1 MSMSSS
7 LNAGV
12 SGLQA
17 NSTQLSAISE
27 NVANGSTF
35 GYKRVETSFN
45 AMVMGTGSSYSAG
58 GVSAAVTRLIDE
70 SGALVST
77 KNATDIAVRGRG
89 FVPTTWEPEF
99 SAGGSEMLLSRGD
112 SFRINE
118 DGYLATETGLL
129 LMGWPANEDG
139 SIPNYPRDTADGLE
153 PIQFSLNLSGD
164 PTTSVSMSLN
174 LPAVDT
180 EAGAG
185 GEPHELTVEYFDNLG
200 RSQSITLEFTPTVPA
215 TGTSNEWTVVFTDSA
230 QPGVTI
236 GEYVM
241 TFEDSRTAGGTI
253 QSVVTTTGGAYD
265 PVEGTLIVN
274 VGAGPIEFD
283 VGALNDVFG
292 LTQLSDSFAP
302 ISINKDG
309 SPVGNMVS
317 VEIDDNGLVNVL
329 YDTGVT
335 ETLYQVPL
343 VNVANPNGL
352 VPLNQQTYRVNN
364 NSGTFFLWDAGDGP
378 TGTVASYAREGS
390 NVDIASELT
399 DMIQTQRAY
408 SSNAKVIQTVDE
420 MLQETT
426 NIKR

>member
-12 SGLQA
+12 SGLQS

-27 NVANGSTF
+27 NIANGSTF

-45 AMVMGTGSSYSAG
+45 AMVMGSGAAYTAG
-58 GVSAAVTRLIDE
+58 GVAASTTRLIDE

-77 KNATDIAVRGRG
+77 KNPTDIAISGRG

-99 SAGGSEMLLSRGD
+99 AAGGSDMLLSRGD

-129 LMGWPANEDG
+129 LMGWPANQDG
-139 SIPNYPRDTADGLE
+139 TIPNYPRDTADGLE

-164 PTTSVSMSLN
+164 PTTSVAMSLN

-180 EAGAG
+180 ETGAS

-200 RSQSITLEFTPTVPA
+200 RSQSITMTFTPTVPA
-215 TGTSNEWTVVFTDSA
+215 TGTSNEWTVVLTDSA

-241 TFEDSRTAGGTI
+241 TFEDSRTAGGTL
-253 QSVVTTTGGAYD
+253 QSVATTTGGPYD
-265 PVEGTLIVN
+265 PVDGTVLVN
-274 VGAGPIEFD
+274 VAAGPIEID
-283 VGALNDVFG
+283 IGAVNDPFG
-292 LTQLSDSFAP
+292 VTQLSDSFAP
-302 ISINKDG
+302 ISITKDG

-317 VEIDDNGLVNVL
+317 VEIDENGMVNVL

-335 ETLYQVPL
+335 DTLYQVPL
-343 VNVANPNGL
+343 INVPNPNGL
-352 VPLNQQTYRVNN
+352 VPLNQQTYRPSN
-364 NSGTFFLWDAGDGP
+364 NSGSYFLWDAGDGP
-378 TGTVASYAREGS
+378 VGTVSAYAREGS